1 MTRTFSK
8 IFGLGGMRIGWAYA
22 PPAVIDVLNRVRAPF
37 NVSIAAQAAAI
48 AALAEPGW
56 VEKGRAHNAE
66 YRPKLAAGLQA
77 AGIKVW
83 PSEGNF
89 VLADFAVPERAKAAD
104 EFLRARG
111 VIARPVG
118 GYGLPQCLRITVGTA
133 EEVGIVIDTLSAF
146 MRSLMPEPLFKR
158 LALIGIGLIGSSVAR
173 IARERGDLAGEIV
186 VNARTAKTLD
196 RVREL
201 GFADRVE
208 ADAAR
213 AVEGADCVM
222 LCAPVGAFADI
233 AAAIAP
239 HLAAGA
245 ILTDVGSTK
254 QSVIR
259 DVGPLVPAGV
269 HFVPAH
275 PVAGTEYSGPDS
287 GFTTLFEGRWAL
299 LTPPPGADEAAVAKI
314 EELWRRCGSMV
325 QRMEP
330 GHHDRVLAIVS
341 HLPHLIAFTICGTA
355 DDLAD
360 ESRQEVVRFAAS
372 GFRDFTRIAA
382 SDPVMWRDIFL
393 NNREALLEMLARF
406 MEDAQAMSRA
416 VRWGDAAYI
425 EDKVERGRK
434 IRRSLIEVKQ
444 A

>member
-1 MTRTFSK
+1 M
-8 IFGLGGMRIGWAYA
+8 A
-22 PPAVIDVLNRVRAPF
+22 
-37 NVSIAAQAAAI
+37 
-48 AALAEPGW
+48 
-56 VEKGRAHNAE
+56 
-66 YRPKLAAGLQA
+66 
-77 AGIKVW
+77 
-83 PSEGNF
+83 
-89 VLADFAVPERAKAAD
+89 
-104 EFLRARG
+104 
-111 VIARPVG
+111 
-118 GYGLPQCLRITVGTA
+118 
-133 EEVGIVIDTLSAF
+133 
-146 MRSLMPEPLFKR
+146 EPLFRR

-173 IARERGDLAGEIV
+173 IAKERGDLAAEVV
-186 VNARTAKTLD
+186 VNARTQKTLD

-208 ADAAR
+208 IDAAR
-213 AVEGADCVM
+213 AVEAADCVM
-222 LCAPVGAFADI
+222 LCAPVGAFADL

-239 HLAAGA
+239 HLAPGA

-259 DVGPLVPAGV
+259 DVGPVVPAGV

-275 PVAGTEYSGPDS
+275 PLAGTEYSGPDA
-287 GFTTLFEGRWAL
+287 GFVTLFQGRWTL
-299 LTPPPGADEAAVAKI
+299 LTPPPGTDAAAVEKVA
-314 EELWRRCGSMV
+314 ELWRRCGSMIEM
-325 QRMEP
+325 MEP

-360 ESRQEVVRFAAS
+360 ESRQEVLRFAAS

-382 SDPVMWRDIFL
+382 SDPVMWRDVFL
-393 NNREALLEMLARF
+393 NNREALLEMLGRF

-416 VRWGDAAYI
+416 VRWGDGAYI

-434 IRRSLIEVKQ
+434 IRRGLIELKQ